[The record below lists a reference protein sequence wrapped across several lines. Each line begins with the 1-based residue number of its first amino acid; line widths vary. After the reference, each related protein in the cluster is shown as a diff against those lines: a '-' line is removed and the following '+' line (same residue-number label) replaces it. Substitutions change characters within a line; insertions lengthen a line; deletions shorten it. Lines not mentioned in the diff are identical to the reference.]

1 MTYFVSLPG
10 NKKDPPAGPAPA
22 WSALRERRISD
33 FCHGGIKVVRPV
45 GTAPTSPAWKAEILL
60 LNDGRFLKNGRWS
73 WNRANLSGS
82 SGPRTS
88 FYAIQRYKWRA
99 RPVLPRLGP
108 ARQAG
113 IDAVRTHAL

>member
-60 LNDGRFLKNGRWS
+60 LNDGRFLKMAAGVGIAPTS
-73 WNRANLSGS
+73 RALQARAHLSKPS
-82 SGPRTS
+82 SGRV
-88 FYAIQRYKWRA
+88 A
-99 RPVLPRLGP
+99 RRIGAAPTLFP
-108 ARQAG
+108 
-113 IDAVRTHAL
+113 D